1 MFKRG
6 RVIVQPLALLMVCM
20 LSGNIV
26 YYSLNYVVSEVGM
39 SFGVNMLVL
48 GLAGSMGCVPLCNLF
63 LT

>member
-1 MFKRG
+1 M
-6 RVIVQPLALLMVCM
+6 QSLALLMVCM